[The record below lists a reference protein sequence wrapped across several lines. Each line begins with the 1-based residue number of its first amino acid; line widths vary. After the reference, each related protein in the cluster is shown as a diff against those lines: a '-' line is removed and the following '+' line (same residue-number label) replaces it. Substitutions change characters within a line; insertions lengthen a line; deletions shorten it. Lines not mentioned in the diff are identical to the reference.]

1 MKALTVLWFFST
13 TFFSHQADEGRQR
26 EMAERVM
33 EARFRLQEIFDK
45 DLSARVPVS
54 ELKLPPEAARRF
66 DEDGDGL
73 VTFPEIERL
82 ERVAPE
88 PQAPRDRSEFT
99 LLRDEG
105 FPLNVDPEI
114 VPADQAPIGDDDIVM
129 GVVINGQA
137 RAYPVNYMNGPYNE
151 VVNDELGGEAVA
163 PSW

>member
-1 MKALTVLWFFST
+1 MNVLTVLWLFPTLLFS
-13 TFFSHQADEGRQR
+13 SQADERKQR
-26 EMAERVM
+26 EMAERMM

-45 DLSARVPVS
+45 DLSARVAVS
-54 ELKLPPEAARRF
+54 ELNLPPEAARRF
-66 DEDGDGL
+66 DEDGDGF
-73 VTFPEIERL
+73 VTFQEIERL
-82 ERVAPE
+82 EKVAPE

-151 VVNDELGGEAVA
+151 VVNDELGGEAIA